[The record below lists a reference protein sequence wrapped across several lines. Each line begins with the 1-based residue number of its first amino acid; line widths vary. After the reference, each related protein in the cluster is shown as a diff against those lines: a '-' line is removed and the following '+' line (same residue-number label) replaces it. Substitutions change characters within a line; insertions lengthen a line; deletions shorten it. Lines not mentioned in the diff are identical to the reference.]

1 MLVRV
6 APEERRMHVADLPAR
21 MRECNRIHAV
31 DFDQIDL
38 GAAQAHDNRHGH
50 HARTVNGEHVAI
62 GKTTAVGSIQ
72 PNIDRASQLRHAHK
86 RARISLVPIEQ
97 ELVNFKDTAQL
108 PAK

>member
-21 MRECNRIHAV
+21 MRERNRIHAV

-38 GAAQAHDNRHGH
+38 GAAQAHDNHHGH

-72 PNIDRASQLRHAHK
+72 PNIDRAPQFRHAHK
-86 RARISLVPIEQ
+86 RACISLVPIEQ
-97 ELVNFKDTAQL
+97 
-108 PAK
+108 